1 MRPILVAGA
10 TGLLG
15 SEICRLLC
23 GSRHL
28 VRGLVRH
35 ESPREEILHDFG
47 VETVPGDLRD
57 LHSLEEACRD
67 VTTVISTASG
77 LSRRLHGDSL
87 KSVDRDG
94 QKALVDAASRGGVRR
109 FIFVSASP
117 NLPRTIPLVRYK
129 RETEALIR
137 GSGMAWIIVQPSV
150 FMETWFTRRAGFDVT
165 SGKAALLGSGE
176 APVSYVSIRDVAR
189 AVVGIVDAEPEITHT
204 YLPLGGPEPLAPL
217 DAVRIFEQESG
228 RRYTVLRAPS
238 SLAKGM
244 SLFLRPFDPSLSST
258 LGMAAHLAEHGDLV
272 ESPEPVWEWIQ
283 RPVALR
289 DFARS
294 AVRAALTERVRLL
307 LLRGAGGQR
316 Y

>member
-15 SEICRLLC
+15 SEICRLLT
-23 GSRHL
+23 GSKHS
-28 VRGLVRH
+28 VRGLVRPG
-35 ESPREEILHDFG
+35 SPRQELLQSFG
-47 VETVPGDLRD
+47 VQTVLGDLRD
-57 LHSLEEACRD
+57 VRSLEVACRG

-77 LSRRLHGDSL
+77 ASRRLLGDSV

-94 QKALVDAASRGGVRR
+94 QRALVDAARRGGVRR

-129 RETEALIR
+129 REIEASVR

-150 FMETWFTRRAGFDVT
+150 FMETWFTRRAGFDMT
-165 SGKAALLGSGE
+165 SARAAILGSGE
-176 APVSYVSIRDVAR
+176 APVSYISIRDVAK
-189 AVVGIVDAEPEITHT
+189 AMAGVVDAEREVTRTH
-204 YLPLGGPEPLAPL
+204 LPLGGPDALTPV
-217 DAVRIFEQESG
+217 DAVRIFEEESG
-228 RRYTVLRAPS
+228 RSYTVLRAPS
-238 SLAKGM
+238 LFVRGM
-244 SLFLRPFDPSLSST
+244 SLLLRPFDPGLSSK
-258 LGMAAHLAEHGDLV
+258 LGMAAYLADHGDVV
-272 ESPEPVWEWIQ
+272 ESPGPVWDWID

-307 LLRGAGGQR
+307 LRGA
-316 Y
+316 